1 MAGVRGSGG
10 GGERVDVAARIL
22 PVPVALPLSPLRV
35 APHGGK
41 LQLVTSSGVIAKS
54 WFLE

>member
-10 GGERVDVAARIL
+10 GGERADVAARIL